1 MNELLIRIAGSL
13 YNSTEVLVNGQKE
26 KFVSN
31 GHGGYELNIQAD
43 DQTEI
48 QIVRNHELL
57 SPAWLLW
64 GLFFFIISCFGIFD
78 VPYSRTS
85 ALSCRVSVTA
95 NGSGAIQFT
104 NGKIK
109 DGKAAAIESSNCVV
123 DEIENSLDLET
134 IKKRR
139 KKLRIIKL
147 FMWLAL
153 IATIVL
159 VVIF

>member
-13 YNSTEVLVNGQKE
+13 YNSTEVSVNGRKE
-26 KFVSN
+26 KFVGN

-43 DQTEI
+43 GQTEI

-64 GLFFFIISCFGIFD
+64 GLFFFVLSCFGIFD
-78 VPYSRTS
+78 VPYARTS
-85 ALSCRVSVTA
+85 ALSCRVNVTA
-95 NGSGAIQFT
+95 NGSGTIQFT

-123 DEIENSLDLET
+123 DEIENSLDFEL